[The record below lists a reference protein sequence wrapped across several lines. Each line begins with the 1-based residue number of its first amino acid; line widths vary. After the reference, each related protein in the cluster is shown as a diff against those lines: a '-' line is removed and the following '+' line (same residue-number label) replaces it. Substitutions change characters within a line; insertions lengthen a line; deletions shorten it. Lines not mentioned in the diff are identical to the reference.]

1 MTEFWM
7 YTDEGNAAVTALVQ
21 MAKRFGLP
29 WSTVETMLEALSGNE
44 VYAEAADTAVREAV
58 FGELFGA

>member
-7 YTDEGNAAVTALVQ
+7 YTDAGNAAVTMLVK
-21 MAKRFGLP
+21 MAKTCGLP
-29 WSTVETMLEALSGNE
+29 WSTVETMLEALSANE

-58 FGELFGA
+58 YSELYA